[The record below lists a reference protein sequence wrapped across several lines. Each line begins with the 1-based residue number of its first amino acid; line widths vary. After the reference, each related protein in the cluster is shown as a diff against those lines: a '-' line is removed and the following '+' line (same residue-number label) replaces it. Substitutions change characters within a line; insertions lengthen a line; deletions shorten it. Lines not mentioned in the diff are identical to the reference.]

1 MTQKEHDI
9 QSDEVLVEK
18 NGEIKK
24 ADALDTI
31 TKDMYIDNVQFED
44 IQEGENPQQIIK
56 KLREKLKKT
65 EEEKKEYLDG
75 WQRMRA
81 DYANARKEDDARRG
95 EIIKFACEGLVEDML
110 PVLDSFSMAFA
121 NKEAW
126 GKVDEGWRKGVEYIY
141 AQILSVLESR
151 GLTEVGVVGE
161 KINPRIHVATEM
173 IQTDDPSKEDT
184 VAIVIQKGYRLHSK
198 IIRPAKV
205 KSFGHISE

>member
-9 QSDEVLVEK
+9 QSDEALVEK
-18 NGEIKK
+18 ERETGKTE
-24 ADALDTI
+24 ALDTT

-44 IQEGENPQQIIK
+44 VQEGENPQQIIK

-95 EIIKFACEGLVEDML
+95 EIIKFACEGLVEDIL

-161 KINPRIHVATEM
+161 KIDPRIHVATEM
-173 IQTDDPSKEDT
+173 IQTDDSSKEDT
-184 VAIVIQKGYRLHSK
+184 VAIVMQKGYRLHSK